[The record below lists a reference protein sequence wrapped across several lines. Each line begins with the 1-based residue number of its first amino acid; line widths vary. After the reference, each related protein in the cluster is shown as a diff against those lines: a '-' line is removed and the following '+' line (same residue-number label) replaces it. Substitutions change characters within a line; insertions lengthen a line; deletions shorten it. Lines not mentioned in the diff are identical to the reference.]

1 MNLSH
6 TYAAPKPK
14 SYVGVGFV
22 VAVHLAA
29 IYAFSAGLIH
39 PTTKPPEP
47 ITLKPLP
54 PEVQPEPPKLEPL
67 PVDMPKMRDVPVIL
81 VPPTIFDI
89 APTQDA
95 PPLTTAIAPKDAG
108 PVIAQPGPPQV
119 VASAQPAAKPQVQ
132 TPGAVCSVMPKPEL
146 PAVNWAGEAVLQV
159 MATVRGGRVVDTDFR
174 VMQGALDGK
183 TRRSLQRSVESA
195 LAGYQ
200 CQGDA
205 MFQQDFAFRLE

>member
-14 SYVGVGFV
+14 NYVGIGFV
-22 VAVHLAA
+22 AAVHLAA

-39 PTTKPPEP
+39 PTVRPPEP

-54 PEVQPEPPKLEPL
+54 PDVQPEPPKLEPRL
-67 PVDMPKMRDVPVIL
+67 VDKPVMRDIQPIPVPIPDDVVVAPDPVVTT
-81 VPPTIFDI
+81 VPMRP
-89 APTQDA
+89 
-95 PPLTTAIAPKDAG
+95 DAG
-108 PVIAQPGPPQV
+108 PQTPTGPTIVATVTTPQ
-119 VASAQPAAKPQVQ
+119 QAARPQVQ

-159 MATVRGGRVVDTDFR
+159 MATVRGGRVVGTDFR
-174 VMQGALDGK
+174 VVQGVLDGK
-183 TRRSLQRSVESA
+183 TKRALQRSAESA

-205 MFQQDFAFRLE
+205 MFQQDFAFRLD